1 MKFIDLF
8 AGLGGFHHGMSNAGG
23 FECVF
28 ASELDPDLRSLY
40 YENHGIEAAGDI
52 TKIDETSIP
61 KHEVLCAGFPCQP
74 FSKAG
79 KKKGAKCPKSGMLIH
94 DILRIVKYHEPR
106 FVLLE
111 NVPNILTIEDGKF
124 WKLITSS
131 FKKLGYKIDYQVFSP
146 LEFDI
151 PQNRKRVYVVC
162 CKHEEDLGKFKWPE
176 KVGLN
181 SNSLNS
187 LLDIN
192 PQEYRSLEPSKLVQL
207 DKWQELLFNCGE
219 EYMKQLSIVAP
230 EFGATYPKNFSG
242 LTLKELRNYKGA
254 YGQSLSDCR
263 TWESALKLMPKYV
276 FKNRRVP
283 DWLIQSIDLSRN
295 LYEQNKEFLDKWK
308 ESIDRKNN
316 SWQILEWRGYSN
328 NLNIKDHN
336 IQFRAS
342 GIRILKTEKAP
353 SLIAMTP
360 TQIPIIG
367 SQMRYLTDKEG
378 SKLQHL
384 QGLKK
389 LPDGTAQAFKA
400 LGNAV
405 NARIIELI
413 SRNLSTATG

>member
-1 MKFIDLF
+1 
-8 AGLGGFHHGMSNAGG
+8 
-23 FECVF
+23 
-28 ASELDPDLRSLY
+28 
-40 YENHGIEAAGDI
+40 
-52 TKIDETSIP
+52 
-61 KHEVLCAGFPCQP
+61 
-74 FSKAG
+74 
-79 KKKGAKCPKSGMLIH
+79 
-94 DILRIVKYHEPR
+94 
-106 FVLLE
+106 
-111 NVPNILTIEDGKF
+111 
-124 WKLITSS
+124 
-131 FKKLGYKIDYQVFSP
+131 
-146 LEFDI
+146 
-151 PQNRKRVYVVC
+151 
-162 CKHEEDLGKFKWPE
+162 
-176 KVGLN
+176 
-181 SNSLNS
+181 
-187 LLDIN
+187 
-192 PQEYRSLEPSKLVQL
+192 
-207 DKWQELLFNCGE
+207 
-219 EYMKQLSIVAP
+219 
-230 EFGATYPKNFSG
+230 
-242 LTLKELRNYKGA
+242 
-254 YGQSLSDCR
+254 
-263 TWESALKLMPKYV
+263 MPKYV

-378 SKLQHL
+378 AKLQHL